1 MESLNFDCPIC
12 LDIIKEPI
20 SLSCGHNFCLMCMKR
35 FSYTNKS
42 KCPVCRR
49 SFISMNYKVNTLI
62 EYIMEYYHFPSYS
75 KELNSKNQWIM
86 PRNFK
91 KKMIF
96 VFVLSVRPTV
106 LSLLLLLALFFTLS
120 VFFIC
125 QSVLFS
131 ICLSVL
137 FFFNQFV
144 SAISRKKC
152 LSSLKC
158 QWTRVKTDGQ
168 RRWTTEMDA
177 EIGEIKFYCDNF

>member
-75 KELNSKNQWIM
+75 KELNSKNQ
-86 PRNFK
+86 
-91 KKMIF
+91 
-96 VFVLSVRPTV
+96 
-106 LSLLLLLALFFTLS
+106 
-120 VFFIC
+120 
-125 QSVLFS
+125 
-131 ICLSVL
+131 
-137 FFFNQFV
+137 
-144 SAISRKKC
+144 
-152 LSSLKC
+152 
-158 QWTRVKTDGQ
+158 
-168 RRWTTEMDA
+168 
-177 EIGEIKFYCDNF
+177 